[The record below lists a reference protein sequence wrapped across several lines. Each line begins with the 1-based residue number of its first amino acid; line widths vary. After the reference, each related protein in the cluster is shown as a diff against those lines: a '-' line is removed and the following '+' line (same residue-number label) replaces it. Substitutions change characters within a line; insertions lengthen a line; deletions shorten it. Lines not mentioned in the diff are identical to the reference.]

1 MCKIEYQNVIYKL
14 CGLAT
19 SRAKT
24 KMRKHF
30 HQIFLIT
37 IFLPF
42 LGAEISQVNAQLLF
56 DKTAYRFFIV
66 SDIGQNGYYEQK
78 TVAETLGKVAEQV
91 RPKFVISSGDTFHY
105 NGVRS
110 SSDPLWLSN
119 FENIYTN
126 PWLLVNWYPILGNH
140 EYRGNTQALIDYSE
154 ISRRWNMPARY
165 YTFAMKIDS
174 VNSIRIVMMDTPP
187 FINEYKKYPDQ
198 YPDIQFQSTKAQLKW
213 LDKVLSNSTEK
224 WKIVVGHHPVYSVDS
239 LRGNH
244 DELIEQIEPILMRHN
259 VDFYFSGHIHI
270 AQHIQ
275 KNGIEYVISPSGS
288 QSVDIGTNQGA
299 KFLSYSEG
307 FTVCQVKENYFE
319 FVFVDKNGNE
329 IYRYKKNK

>member
-1 MCKIEYQNVIYKL
+1 
-14 CGLAT
+14 
-19 SRAKT
+19 
-24 KMRKHF
+24 MRKNF
-30 HQIFLIT
+30 LQILIIT

-42 LGAEISQVNAQLLF
+42 LGTEISQVNAQLLF

-110 SSDPLWLSN
+110 ISDPLWLSN
-119 FENIYTN
+119 FENIYSN
-126 PWLLVNWYPILGNH
+126 PWLLVDWYPILGNH
-140 EYRGNTQALIDYSE
+140 EYRGNTQAVIDYSA

-165 YTFAMKIDS
+165 YTFAVKIDS
-174 VNSIRIVMMDTPP
+174 VNSVRFFMIDTPP
-187 FINEYKKYPDQ
+187 FISEYKNLPDQ
-198 YPDIQFQSTKAQLKW
+198 YPDIQFQNTKYQLNW
-213 LDKVLSNSTEK
+213 LDRVLSKSTEK
-224 WKIVVGHHPVYSVDS
+224 WKIVVGHHPLYSADTY
-239 LRGNH
+239 RGNNN
-244 DELIEQIEPILMRHN
+244 ELINSIEPILKKHK

-275 KNGIEYVISPSGS
+275 KNGIEYVVSPSGS
-288 QSVDIGTNQGA
+288 LGVSTATNDEA
-299 KFLSYSEG
+299 DFVSHTEG
-307 FTVCQVKENYFE
+307 FTICQVKENYFE
-319 FVFVDKNGNE
+319 FVFVDKKGNE